1 MATPDT
7 TLSAIAADHANSPR
21 HHGRLPYHT
30 AHARL
35 TGPCNTTMEFWLDVH
50 EDLIADASFITN
62 GCKASFASGSVASS
76 LAIGKTIDEALAIDQ
91 QILLAALDGLPK
103 QEEHCALLAANT
115 LSAACVD
122 YKNSLAKRSHEESA
136 SSCETCD
143 NKDCSAL
150 KRNPDEGDQEFAERQ
165 QIQERLCRIKHKI
178 VVLSG
183 KGGVGKSTVAVN
195 LAAALALAGKEVGLL
210 DVDIHGPSI
219 PTMLGLEGE
228 TIQGHEGELFPAEVG
243 NMKVMSLGFF
253 LQSQDDAVIWRGP
266 LKMGAIK
273 QFIKDVAWGNL
284 DYLIIDSPPG
294 TGDEPLSVCQII
306 GELTGAVIVTTPQK
320 VAAVDVRKSI
330 TFCHQLK
337 VPVLGVIENMSGFV
351 CPHCG
356 KTTDIL
362 NSGGG
367 ARMAEEMKVPF
378 LGAIPID
385 PQIVQACD
393 DGTAFI
399 SRFAE
404 SPTAQIMH
412 RITQP
417 IIALDQHK

>member
-1 MATPDT
+1 MSHQGADEKRLAE
-7 TLSAIAADHANSPR
+7 TLSS
-21 HHGRLPYHT
+21 
-30 AHARL
+30 
-35 TGPCNTTMEFWLDVH
+35 
-50 EDLIADASFITN
+50 
-62 GCKASFASGSVASS
+62 
-76 LAIGKTIDEALAIDQ
+76 IGK
-91 QILLAALDGLPK
+91 K
-103 QEEHCALLAANT
+103 
-115 LSAACVD
+115 V
-122 YKNSLAKRSHEESA
+122 
-136 SSCETCD
+136 
-143 NKDCSAL
+143 
-150 KRNPDEGDQEFAERQ
+150 
-165 QIQERLCRIKHKI
+165 

-183 KGGVGKSTVAVN
+183 KGGVGKSTIAVN
-195 LAAALALAGKEVGLL
+195 LAAGLALSGRKTGLL
-210 DVDIHGPSI
+210 DSDLHGPSV
-219 PTMLGLEGE
+219 PKMLGLQNFQTSGDE
-228 TIQGHEGELFPAEVG
+228 TRLEPAVLYDG
-243 NMKVMSLGFF
+243 NLKVMSAQF
-253 LQSQDDAVIWRGP
+253 LLQNLHDSVIWRGP
-266 LKMGAIK
+266 LKHAVIS
-273 QFIKDVAWGNL
+273 QFIGHTVWGTL